1 MQLASTIRP
10 ITIPLN
16 AQYFGHV
23 LVDRTVKTVENIVD
37 HLLRLNVARA
47 SDDTIIHMSGQ

>member
-1 MQLASTIRP
+1 MQLACAIRP
-10 ITIPLN
+10 ITIPFH

-47 SDDTIIHMSGQ
+47 SDDTIVDMSGK

>member
-1 MQLASTIRP
+1 MQLAGAIRP
-10 ITIPLN
+10 ITIPLH

-23 LVDRTVKTVENIVD
+23 LVRTVKTVENIVD
-37 HLLRLNVARA
+37 HLLRLNVAGA